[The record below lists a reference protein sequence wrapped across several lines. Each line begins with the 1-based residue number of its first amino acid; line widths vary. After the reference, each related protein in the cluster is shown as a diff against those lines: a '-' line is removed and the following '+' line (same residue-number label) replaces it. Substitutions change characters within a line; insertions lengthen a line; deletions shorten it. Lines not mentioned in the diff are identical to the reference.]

1 MLFAATW
8 MDLTEWRKLDTE
20 RQIPYHL
27 NVEFKRTVQMNLFIK
42 QSVTDVESKLMVT
55 KG

>member
-1 MLFAATW
+1 MLFATTW
-8 MDLTEWRKLDTE
+8 MDLTKWRKSDTE

-27 NVEFKRTVQMNLFIK
+27 NVEFKRTVWMNLFIK
-42 QSVTDVESKLMVT
+42 QSVRDIESKLMVT